1 MQATACMHPATK
13 PRRRR
18 PPARQLLLSAAAR
31 VFARDGLEGATT
43 RAISREA
50 GVNEVTLF
58 RHFGTKEHLIEA
70 VVGSAFGK
78 RAPKPAERHPGR
90 RSLRADLA
98 AFARGYEEQLVENLP
113 LIRTIVGEIHR
124 HGLCQ
129 HQALYGIFW
138 PMREAL
144 VERLARASK
153 SGEAR
158 PGLNAPIAADMLAG
172 TIFAS
177 VLRRAGAGARR
188 GGIVSP

>member
-1 MQATACMHPATK
+1 
-13 PRRRR
+13 
-18 PPARQLLLSAAAR
+18 

-78 RAPKPAERHPGR
+78 ASRRPAESHAAK

-98 AFARGYEEQLVENLP
+98 AFARSYEELLLENLP

-124 HGLCQ
+124 HALCQ

-144 VERLARASK
+144 VERLARASR

-158 PGLNAPIAADMLAG
+158 PGLNASVAADMLAG
-172 TIFAS
+172 VIFAS
-177 VLRRAGAGARR
+177 VLRRAGPGARR
-188 GGIVSP
+188 DYSAPEYRDACVDTFIHGIAAR